1 MALNCLTMVETGGSI
16 FIALAL
22 VVMLLSLL
30 PVCILFVRK
39 VAASAVLNVLKVLCL
54 FVICQYLALI
64 FIQPG
69 LPAVQTA
76 CKLAQ
81 FILVYYLFHLMMTS
95 AQGKDIMKM
104 VLVSFL
110 SVIITIYALKGLTA
124 YTDVF
129 TIIQAGILTVLAIA
143 ILIQLINNRHIVLA
157 SEPAFWIAGGL
168 LCYNGMLVLMEA
180 IAGSHSNLS
189 QQIQQEKTLIITT
202 ADVLRMVFFI
212 VAASVA
218 GKKEDSNN
226 NNNDTHSHPL
236 PPFLT
241 TQVNRRTIKY

>member
-1 MALNCLTMVETGGSI
+1 MTMVETGGSI
-16 FIALAL
+16 FIALSL

-54 FVICQYLALI
+54 FVLGQYLSLF
-64 FIQPG
+64 FIQPS
-69 LPAVQTA
+69 LPALPIA
-76 CKLAQ
+76 FKLVE
-81 FILVYYLFHLMMTS
+81 FTLVYYLFNLLMTS

-110 SVIITIYALKGLTA
+110 SVTITIYALKGLTA
-124 YTDVF
+124 YTDVL
-129 TIIQAGILTVLAIA
+129 TIIQAGILTVLAIV
-143 ILIQLINNRHIVLA
+143 ILIQLINNRHIVMA

-168 LCYNGMLVLMEA
+168 LCYNGMVVLMEA

-189 QQIQQEKTLIITT
+189 QQIQQEKSIIITL
-202 ADVLRMVFFI
+202 ADMLRMVFFI

-218 GKKEDSNN
+218 GKKKDNN
-226 NNNDTHSHPL
+226 KNENYFQPL
-236 PPFLT
+236 QPLFPPP
-241 TQVNRRTIKY
+241 VNRRTIKY

>member
-1 MALNCLTMVETGGSI
+1 LALNCLTMVETGGSI

-30 PVCILFVRK
+30 TVGILFVRQ
-39 VAASAVLNVLKVLCL
+39 VAAFAALNVLKVLC
-54 FVICQYLALI
+54 FFIICQYGSLL

-69 LPAVQTA
+69 LPALQTA
-76 CKLAQ
+76 FKLAQ
-81 FILVYYLFHLMMTS
+81 FLLVYYLFHLMLSS

-104 VLVSFL
+104 VLISFL

-124 YTDVF
+124 YADVF

-143 ILIQLINNRHIVLA
+143 VLLQLINNRHIVLA
-157 SEPAFWIAGGL
+157 NEPAFWIAGGL
-168 LCYNGMLVLMEA
+168 LCYNGMVVLMESM
-180 IAGSHSNLS
+180 AGSHSNLS

-202 ADVLRMVFFI
+202 ADILRMVFFI

-218 GKKEDSNN
+218 GKKDDNN
-226 NNNDTHSHPL
+226 NNNDTYSHPL

-241 TQVNRRTIKY
+241 TRVNRQTIKY

>member
-1 MALNCLTMVETGGSI
+1 MALNSLTMVETGGSI

-22 VVMLLSLL
+22 VVMLLALI
-30 PVCILFVRK
+30 PVCLLYIRK
-39 VAASAVLNVLKVLCL
+39 VAASAILNGLKVLCL
-54 FVICQYLALI
+54 FVICQYLALL
-64 FIQPG
+64 FIQPS
-69 LPAVQTA
+69 LPALQIA
-76 CKLAQ
+76 FKLAQ
-81 FILVYYLFHLMMTS
+81 FTLVYYLFNLIMTS
-95 AQGKDIMKM
+95 AQGKNIMKM

-124 YTDVF
+124 YTDVL

-143 ILIQLINNRHIVLA
+143 VLLQLINNRHIVLA

-180 IAGSHSNLS
+180 MAGSHSNVS

-202 ADVLRMVFFI
+202 ADIMRMGFFI

-218 GKKEDSNN
+218 GKKDGHN
-226 NNNDTHSHPL
+226 NNNDTDTHPL

-241 TQVNRRTIKY
+241 PQVNRRSIKY